1 MRPFR
6 FSCVAEVWKS
16 ELMPYPSSCPPSLL
30 LGKWSNCIGFCKHCM
45 TCFSWSKWWVIQK
58 VKSIRDP
65 HAGPNCA
72 AACSSRMW
80 ELDEKKGWVLKSW
93 CLQIVVLEKVLE
105 SPVEG
110 KEIKPVNPKGNQ
122 SWIFIGKDP
131 DAGKDWKEEDKSM
144 TEDEMV
150 GWHLWLN
157 RRKFEWT
164 LGVGDGQGGLLCCI
178 PWGHKE
184 SDTTEQLNWTEHS

>member
-122 SWIFIGKDP
+122 SWIFIGRTDVEAEAPVLWPHDAKSWFIGKDP
-131 DAGKDWKEEDKSM
+131 DAGKDWREEDKSM

-157 RRKFEWT
+157 GHEFE
-164 LGVGDGQGGLLCCI
+164 
-178 PWGHKE
+178 
-184 SDTTEQLNWTEHS
+184 